1 MSNIKRYDF
10 LIMANNDTRMAQTN
24 IGDYVLFSD
33 HEQRVK
39 ELERWCKPLER
50 RVLEANEEVED
61 LEADN
66 KAIKLE
72 NGKLWLENDDL
83 QAKLDRARKALVRLQ
98 VRIVE
103 SREPSKEDIEASRI
117 IINETLAELKG
128 EL

>member
-1 MSNIKRYDF
+1 MSNIKRYDIKSVIE
-10 LIMANNDTRMAQTN
+10 LSDKIS
-24 IGDYVLFSD
+24 GDYVLFSD

-39 ELERWCKPLER
+39 ELEAENKELKDSWQRER
-50 RVLEANEEVED
+50 ED
-61 LEADN
+61 A
-66 KAIKLE
+66 AIYQVV
-72 NGKLWLENDDL
+72 DDL

-128 EL
+128 EK

>member
-39 ELERWCKPLER
+39 ELERWF
-50 RVLEANEEVED
+50 
-61 LEADN
+61 
-66 KAIKLE
+66 KLE
-72 NGKLWLENDDL
+72 SGKLWLENDDL
-83 QAKLDRARKALVRLQ
+83 QAKLDRAISYLQNLEMGWFAVGVSQKSESVIEIKAL
-98 VRIVE
+98 
-103 SREPSKEDIEASRI
+103 
-117 IINETLAELKG
+117 LAELKG